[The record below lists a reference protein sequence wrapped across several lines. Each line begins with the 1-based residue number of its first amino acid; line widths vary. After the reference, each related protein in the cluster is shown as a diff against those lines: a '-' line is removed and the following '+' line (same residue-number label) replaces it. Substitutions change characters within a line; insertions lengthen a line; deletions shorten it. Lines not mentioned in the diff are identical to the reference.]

1 MPPTQ
6 IAVAKQKTK
15 AKKRYLKAKKERKKR
30 KAAAGKPAASGDVGV
45 PDAVRQDGHG
55 DDDNDDSKSD
65 DSKQRETSART
76 DNRETER
83 RQRNEG
89 LPPKKKKR
97 HSKGKNPEE
106 SAEGDVDVA
115 RPRKRRK
122 LDSGELSLDTTL
134 SGSPSAAHSPS
145 EPSSP
150 PPSSSDLP
158 TEPNYLGRRTPP
170 LPSQPTFPV
179 PSRPDAPEI
188 SELASQGLDRAL
200 ARAQLVDPQLSTPL
214 PLDED
219 QSADIGLS
227 VKTLRRLKELGITE
241 LFAVQTTLLPMLLPP
256 DRLKRS
262 LYLPY
267 DPPSDICVSAPTG
280 SGKTLAYVLPIVET
294 LSSRAVTRL
303 RALVVLP
310 TRDLVVQV
318 RETFEAIAKGRGL
331 KIGSVTGQH
340 PFSHEQAQLVNKEPT
355 LHGGSSKVD
364 ILICTPGRLMDH
376 MSGTPNFS
384 LQHLRFLVID
394 EADRLLAQAQ
404 SFQNWLAQVLAA
416 TRPPACA
423 EAETKP
429 REDRITSIPYPDALS
444 PAFLHLLGGPVVRAD
459 IDEKR
464 ESSCQK
470 LLFSATLMND
480 PGRIAALDLRT
491 PRYVVV
497 QSAGGVQESDV
508 LGVAMERFSMP
519 ATLKEHMIVCDSSQK
534 PLILFHL
541 VHSIGVTNALVF
553 TKSAESTQR
562 LVQLFE
568 FFEVAR
574 SDSQVDAT
582 QNRKSVVVRAYSSDL
597 SAVERKS
604 ILEKFKAQEIEML
617 VCSDLVS
624 RGMDIKHVEHVINY
638 DAPVDMRKYV
648 HRVGRTARA
657 GRTGEAWTLVGEQ
670 EARYFKN
677 MIRSADRA
685 ATVNRL
691 RVTERQLAPLIPFY
705 RVALAGLK
713 DVFS

>member
-6 IAVAKQKTK
+6 IAIAKQKTK
-15 AKKRYLKAKKERKKR
+15 AKKRYLRAKKERKRR
-30 KAAAGKPAASGDVGV
+30 KAATGRPAASGDIGV
-45 PDAVRQDGHG
+45 PDGARHDGRG
-55 DDDNDDSKSD
+55 DDDDDVFKSD
-65 DSKQRETSART
+65 DSRERKTR
-76 DNRETER
+76 
-83 RQRNEG
+83 
-89 LPPKKKKR
+89 LPSKEKKH
-97 HSKGKNPEE
+97 HSKGKTPEE
-106 SAEGDVDVA
+106 SVEGDVA

-134 SGSPSAAHSPS
+134 SGSPSTSAHSPS
-145 EPSSP
+145 EPSE
-150 PPSSSDLP
+150 PPSNPSDLP
-158 TEPNYLGRRTPP
+158 TEPSNLDHRTPLLSSLPAFP
-170 LPSQPTFPV
+170 LPS
-179 PSRPDAPEI
+179 RPNAPEI
-188 SELASQGLDRAL
+188 SELASQGLDH
-200 ARAQLVDPQLSTPL
+200 
-214 PLDED
+214 

-227 VKTLRRLKELGITE
+227 AKTLRRLKELGITE
-241 LFAVQTTLLPMLLPP
+241 LFAVQTTLLPMLLPS

-280 SGKTLAYVLPIVET
+280 SGKTLAYT

-340 PFSHEQAQLVNKEPT
+340 SFSHEQTLLVNKEPT
-355 LHGGSSKVD
+355 LQGGSSKVD

-416 TRPPACA
+416 TRPPAYA
-423 EAETKP
+423 EADTKT

-444 PAFLHLLGGPVVRAD
+444 PAFLHLLGGPYP
-459 IDEKR
+459 
-464 ESSCQK
+464 
-470 LLFSATLMND
+470 TLMND
-480 PGRIAALDLRT
+480 PGRIAALDLKT

-497 QSAGGVQESDV
+497 QSASGVQGSDV

-519 ATLKEHMIVCDSSQK
+519 ATLKEHMIVCDASQK

-541 VHSIGVTNALVF
+541 VHFIGITNALVF

-568 FFEVAR
+568 FFEAAR
-574 SDSQVDAT
+574 SDSQGNAA
-582 QNRKSVVVRAYSSDL
+582 QNRKPVVVRAYSSDL
-597 SAVERKS
+597 SAFERKS
-604 ILEKFKAQEIEML
+604 ILEKFKAQDIEML

-657 GRTGEAWTLVGEQ
+657 GKTGEAWTLVGEQ

-677 MIRSADRA
+677 MIKSAEHA
-685 ATVNRL
+685 GAVNRL
-691 RVTERQLAPLIPFY
+691 RVTERQLAPLIPLY
-705 RVALAGLK
+705 RVWDISYVGLQTLTYLVPQMALARLK
-713 DVFS
+713 DVYSRIDLQVN